1 MTTNAPLNERQIA
14 IGCIAASTATG
25 DMARLN
31 TALNLGLDAGLTI
44 SEAKEVLV
52 QLYAY
57 AGFPRAL
64 NALTELMSVLQ
75 TRRNR
80 GLKDAPGRD
89 PMPLSPRQSMLDV
102 GTENQT
108 RLSGAP
114 VRGALFEFAPVID
127 QFLKSHLF
135 GDIFA
140 RDNLDWANRE
150 LATVG
155 ALSAMTGVDTQLQAH
170 IRISMN
176 AGLTAGQLDQFA
188 RALTARGD
196 TRAGNHLLAALG
208 RRAEAHPPDL
218 PTGAASSDAVPSDG
232 ANP

>member
-57 AGFPRAL
+57 AGFPCAL

-89 PMPLSPRQSMLDV
+89 PMQLSPRQSMLDV

-176 AGLTAGQLDQFA
+176 AGLTAGQLDRFA

-208 RRAEAHPPDL
+208 RRAEAPPPDL
-218 PTGAASSDAVPSDG
+218 PTGAASSDPEPSNG